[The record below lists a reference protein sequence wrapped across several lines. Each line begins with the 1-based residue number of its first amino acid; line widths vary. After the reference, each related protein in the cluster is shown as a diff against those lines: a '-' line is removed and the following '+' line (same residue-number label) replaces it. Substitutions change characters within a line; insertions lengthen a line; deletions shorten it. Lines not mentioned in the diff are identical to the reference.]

1 MTLYTVRS
9 TQYERI
15 DKGAIM
21 NEELLTI
28 LDQME
33 REKGIDKELLFK
45 AIESALASAAK
56 KIVGN
61 KEAEVVAV
69 IDRSTGQITIMSEG
83 KPVKSAEFG
92 RIAAQTAKQVI
103 IQKIR
108 EAERDIVLEDYT
120 KRIGTIVNGSVHRF
134 EKGDIV
140 LDLGKTEAIL
150 PRSQQCQG
158 ERYKQGDRIRAY
170 ILEVNKTSHGPQVV
184 LTRSDVAFVK
194 KLFEIEVP
202 EIMDGIVEI
211 RSVAREPGERTK
223 LAVWSKDEKVDAV
236 GACVGMRGSRVK
248 DIVNE
253 LKGERV
259 DIVRWSDDV
268 KEYVKAALSPAEPL
282 EITIDKT
289 NKRIAVTVADDQL
302 SIGIG
307 KHGQNVRLASRL
319 IGWEID
325 IRGKEEKAKKAA
337 EALLSG
343 KPIDKEEAAGPKA
356 PAAEAKKAKISG
368 KAKDRKKAFDLT
380 DIKGIGQKTAKILI
394 AAGYDIPEKIK
405 ILTID
410 DLVKL
415 EGIGEKTAD
424 KILKAVKNI

>member
-1 MTLYTVRS
+1 
-9 TQYERI
+9 
-15 DKGAIM
+15 M

-28 LDQME
+28 LDHIE

-56 KIVGN
+56 KIIGN
-61 KEAEVVAV
+61 KEAEVEAI
-69 IDRSTGQITIMSEG
+69 IDRTTGEISIMSEG
-83 KPVKSAEFG
+83 KSIKSAEFG

-134 EKGDIV
+134 EKGDIII
-140 LDLGKTEAIL
+140 DLGKTEAVL
-150 PRSQQCQG
+150 PRGQQSQG

-170 ILEVNKTSHGPQVV
+170 VLEVNKTSHGPQII
-184 LTRSDVAFVK
+184 LTRSDTAFVK

-211 RSVAREPGERTK
+211 RSISREPGERTK
-223 LAVWSKDEKVDAV
+223 IAVWSKDEKVDAV

-253 LKGERV
+253 LRGERV
-259 DIVRWSDDV
+259 DIVRWSDDI
-268 KEYVKAALSPAEPL
+268 KEYVKASLSPAEPL
-282 EITIDKT
+282 EITIDKA
-289 NKRIAVTVADDQL
+289 NKRAAVTVADDQL

-337 EALLSG
+337 EAVLSG
-343 KPIDKEEAAGPKA
+343 SVKEAEKAEEPQAAPEQ
-356 PAAEAKKAKISG
+356 AA
-368 KAKDRKKAFDLT
+368 FNLT
-380 DIKGIGQKTAKILI
+380 DIEGVGSKTADILEG
-394 AAGYDIPEKIK
+394 AGYNTLEKLK
-405 ILTID
+405 AATVEDLT
-410 DLVKL
+410 KL
-415 EGIGEKTAD
+415 EGIGKKTAE
-424 KILKAVKNI
+424 KIINAVKEI

>member
-1 MTLYTVRS
+1 
-9 TQYERI
+9 
-15 DKGAIM
+15 M

-61 KEAEVVAV
+61 KEAEVTAV

-170 ILEVNKTSHGPQVV
+170 ILEVNKTSHGPQVL

-211 RSVAREPGERTK
+211 RSIAREPGERTK

-248 DIVNE
+248 DVVNE

-282 EITIDKT
+282 EVTIDKA

-337 EALLSG
+337 EALLAG
-343 KPIDKEEAAGPKA
+343 MPEDKKEAAGPESA
-356 PAAEAKKAKISG
+356 GAKTTKAKGGEKTKS
-368 KAKDRKKAFDLT
+368 REKAFDLT
-380 DIKGIGQKTAKILI
+380 EIKGIGQKIAKILT
-394 AAGYDIPEKIK
+394 AAGYDTPEKIK
-405 ILTID
+405 VLAIE

-415 EGIGEKTAD
+415 EGIGEKTAE
-424 KILKAVKNI
+424 KMLKAVKNI

>member
-1 MTLYTVRS
+1 
-9 TQYERI
+9 
-15 DKGAIM
+15 M

-28 LDQME
+28 LDHIE

-56 KIVGN
+56 KIIGN
-61 KEAEVVAV
+61 KEAEVETV
-69 IDRSTGQITIMSEG
+69 IDRKTGEISMMSEG
-83 KPVKSAEFG
+83 KAIKSAEFG

-134 EKGDIV
+134 EKGDIII
-140 LDLGKTEAIL
+140 DLGKTEAVL
-150 PRSQQCQG
+150 PKSQQSQG

-170 ILEVNKTSHGPQVV
+170 ILEVNKTAHGPQVI
-184 LTRSDVAFVK
+184 LTRSDAAFVK

-202 EIMDGIVEI
+202 EIVDGIVEI
-211 RSVAREPGERTK
+211 KSMAREPGERTK
-223 LAVWSKDEKVDAV
+223 IAVWSKDDKVDAV

-253 LKGERV
+253 LRGERV
-259 DIVRWSDDV
+259 DIVRWSDDL
-268 KEYVKAALSPAEPL
+268 KEYVKASLSPAEPL
-282 EITIDKT
+282 EITVDKA
-289 NKRIAVTVADDQL
+289 NKRIGVVVADDQL

-337 EALLSG
+337 EALLEG
-343 KPIDKEEAAGPKA
+343 RKVVGPEEAQAAQSPQPPAQDAAG
-356 PAAEAKKAKISG
+356 
-368 KAKDRKKAFDLT
+368 FDLT
-380 DIKGIGQKTAKILI
+380 KLDGIGPKTAKVLK
-394 AAGYDIPEKIK
+394 AAGYDTAEKIK
-405 ILTID
+405 NLTAEE
-410 DLVKL
+410 LTKL
-415 EGIGEKTAD
+415 EGIGAKTAEKIINSVKKIYD
-424 KILKAVKNI
+424 KENQ

>member
-1 MTLYTVRS
+1 
-9 TQYERI
+9 
-15 DKGAIM
+15 M
-21 NEELLTI
+21 NEDLLTI

-61 KEAEVVAV
+61 KEAEVAAV

-184 LTRSDVAFVK
+184 LTRSDMAFVK

-211 RSVAREPGERTK
+211 KSIAREPGERTK

-259 DIVRWSDDV
+259 DIVRWSDDI
-268 KEYVKAALSPAEPL
+268 KEYVKAAISPAEPL
-282 EITIDKT
+282 EVTIDKT
-289 NKRIAVTVADDQL
+289 NKRIGVTVADDQL

-337 EALLSG
+337 EILLAG
-343 KPIDKEEAAGPKA
+343 KPEDKEGAAASEEVAGEKIA
-356 PAAEAKKAKISG
+356 RVKGGEKDKAKG
-368 KAKDRKKAFDLT
+368 KVSSLT
-380 DIKGIGQKTAKILI
+380 DIKGVGQKISKILI
-394 AAGYDIPEKIK
+394 AAGYDTPEKIK
-405 ILTID
+405 ALAVE

-415 EGIGEKTAD
+415 EGIGEKMAD
-424 KILKAVKNI
+424 RILKAANAL

>member
-1 MTLYTVRS
+1 M
-9 TQYERI
+9 
-15 DKGAIM
+15 GGM

-28 LDQME
+28 LDHME

-56 KIVGN
+56 KIVQN
-61 KEAEVVAV
+61 KEADVTAV

-170 ILEVNKTSHGPQVV
+170 ILEVNKTSHGPQVL
-184 LTRSDVAFVK
+184 LTRSDVSFVK

-211 RSVAREPGERTK
+211 RSIAREPGERTK

-259 DIVRWSDDV
+259 DIVRWSDDI

-282 EITIDKT
+282 EVTIDKS

-337 EALLSG
+337 EALL
-343 KPIDKEEAAGPKA
+343 AGKA
-356 PAAEAKKAKISG
+356 PDKVEAVSAQAPKAKIV
-368 KAKDRKKAFDLT
+368 KAKGGGKIKEKSEETGLT
-380 DIKGIGQKTAKILI
+380 GIKGIGQKIANIL
-394 AAGYDIPEKIK
+394 ALAGYDTPEKIK
-405 ILTID
+405 VLTIE

-415 EGIGEKTAD
+415 EGVGEKTAD
-424 KILKAVKNI
+424 KILKAAKGI

>member
-1 MTLYTVRS
+1 
-9 TQYERI
+9 
-15 DKGAIM
+15 M

-28 LDQME
+28 LDHIE

-56 KIVGN
+56 KIIGN
-61 KEAEVVAV
+61 KEAEVEAV
-69 IDRSTGQITIMSEG
+69 IDRATGEIKIMSEG
-83 KPVKSAEFG
+83 KAIKSAEFG

-120 KRIGTIVNGSVHRF
+120 KRVGTIVNGSVHRF

-150 PRSQQCQG
+150 PKSQQCHG

-170 ILEVNKTSHGPQVV
+170 ILEVNKTSHGPQVI
-184 LTRSDVAFVK
+184 LSRSDVAFVK

-202 EIMDGIVEI
+202 EMMDGIVEI
-211 RSVAREPGERTK
+211 RSIAREPGERTK
-223 LAVWSKDEKVDAV
+223 LAVFSKDEKVDAV

-259 DIVRWSDDV
+259 DIVRWSDDL

-282 EITIDKT
+282 EITVDKE
-289 NKRIAVTVADDQL
+289 NKRIGVVVAEDQL

-325 IRGKEEKAKKAA
+325 IRGKEDKAKKAA
-337 EALLSG
+337 EA
-343 KPIDKEEAAGPKA
+343 KAAAAAAAQNEEKKTEGLEGAEQKAGP
-356 PAAEAKKAKISG
+356 AEG
-368 KAKDRKKAFDLT
+368 FDLT
-380 DIKGIGQKTAKILI
+380 GIERVGPKTAKILKE
-394 AAGYDIPEKIK
+394 AGYDTAEKIK
-405 ILTID
+405 NLTVE
-410 DLVKL
+410 DLTKL
-415 EGIGEKTAD
+415 EGIGKKTAE
-424 KILKAVKNI
+424 KILKAAKNI

>member
-1 MTLYTVRS
+1 
-9 TQYERI
+9 
-15 DKGAIM
+15 M

-28 LDQME
+28 LDHIE

-56 KIVGN
+56 KIIGN
-61 KEAEVVAV
+61 KEAEVAAV
-69 IDRSTGQITIMSEG
+69 IDRKTGEISIMSEG
-83 KPVKSAEFG
+83 KAIKSAEFG

-120 KRIGTIVNGSVHRF
+120 KRIGSIVNGSVHRF
-134 EKGDIV
+134 EKGDII
-140 LDLGKTEAIL
+140 LDLGKTEAVL
-150 PRSQQCQG
+150 PRSQQSQG

-170 ILEVNKTSHGPQVV
+170 VLEVNKTSHGPQII

-211 RSVAREPGERTK
+211 RAIAREPGERTK
-223 LAVWSKDEKVDAV
+223 IAVWSKDEKVDAV

-248 DIVNE
+248 DIVSE

-259 DIVRWSDDV
+259 DIVRWSDDI
-268 KEYVKAALSPAEPL
+268 KEYVKASMSPAELL
-282 EITIDKT
+282 EITVDKA
-289 NKRIAVTVADDQL
+289 NKRIGVIVADDQL

-319 IGWEID
+319 VGWEID

-337 EALLSG
+337 EELMG
-343 KPIDKEEAAGPKA
+343 KKDEAAPEGAAGEAASSVTALEAKPDGYLTQIKGVGPKIA
-356 PAAEAKKAKISG
+356 
-368 KAKDRKKAFDLT
+368 
-380 DIKGIGQKTAKILI
+380 GILKT
-394 AAGYDIPEKIK
+394 AGYDTAEKLK
-405 ILTID
+405 KLTVE
-410 DLVKL
+410 DLTKL
-415 EGIGEKTAD
+415 QGIGEKTAE
-424 KILKAVKNI
+424 KIIKAVKNI

>member
-1 MTLYTVRS
+1 
-9 TQYERI
+9 
-15 DKGAIM
+15 M

-28 LDQME
+28 LDHIE

-61 KEAEVVAV
+61 KEAEVAAT
-69 IDRSTGQITIMSEG
+69 IDRNTGEISILSEG
-83 KPVKSAEFG
+83 KVIRSAEFG

-120 KRIGTIVNGSVHRF
+120 KRVGTIVNGSVHRF

-150 PRSQQCQG
+150 PKSQQCQG
-158 ERYKQGDRIRAY
+158 ERYKQGDRVRAY
-170 ILEVNKTSHGPQVV
+170 ILEVNKTSHGPQVI
-184 LTRSDVAFVK
+184 LSRSDVAFVK

-211 RSVAREPGERTK
+211 RSIAREPGERTK
-223 LAVWSKDEKVDAV
+223 IAVLSKDEKIDAV

-253 LKGERV
+253 LRGERV
-259 DIVRWSDDV
+259 DIIRWSDDI
-268 KEYVKAALSPAEPL
+268 KEYAKTSLSPAEPL
-282 EITIDKT
+282 EVTVDKEH
-289 NKRIAVTVADDQL
+289 KRIGVVVADDQL

-325 IRGKEEKAKKAA
+325 IRGKDEKAKKAA
-337 EALLSG
+337 EA
-343 KPIDKEEAAGPKA
+343 EALK
-356 PAAEAKKAKISG
+356 EAKDETESAEEVKV
-368 KAKDRKKAFDLT
+368 KKAEKKEFDLT
-380 DIKGIGQKTAKILI
+380 ELEGVGPKTAKILK
-394 AAGYDIPEKIK
+394 AAGYDTIEKINN
-405 ILTID
+405 LTIE
-410 DLVKL
+410 DLTKL
-415 EGIGEKTAD
+415 EGIGEKTLK
-424 KILKAVKNI
+424 KILKSAKALQ